1 MNNLLFIVTIS
12 TYVNG
17 DGFIHHRLT
26 TCGLSCT
33 LQGVGVGFILLSN
46 LTNAVTRKGQ
56 IRKEITEATVRQ
68 TLLLCGLATMQCE
81 VSCRGVA

>member
-1 MNNLLFIVTIS
+1 MRRPP
-12 TYVNG
+12 YKMA
-17 DGFIHHRLT
+17 
-26 TCGLSCT
+26 LS
-33 LQGVGVGFILLSN
+33 LSN
-46 LTNAVTRKGQ
+46 LTTAATRKGQ